1 MPKRNER
8 SECKPARSVS
18 AIARNTKH
26 RAQPSIIEAA
36 VLPGLVILAFVLCVP
51 GSWAFSPKLP
61 PLVRVARLEEVATRL
76 ATALEVGKPVQ
87 VVVVPRNELIV
98 SVEPLPADEGYRV
111 VFEQRFFDRLDEEE
125 LTAALAH
132 EIGHVW
138 IYSHH
143 PFLQTEALAN
153 EIAMK
158 VVQRKPLASL
168 YAKLWTYTGL
178 KGNLVELLGAEK

>member
-1 MPKRNER
+1 MPKR
-8 SECKPARSVS
+8 
-18 AIARNTKH
+18 I
-26 RAQPSIIEAA
+26 QAA
-36 VLPGLVILAFVLCVP
+36 VLPGLVLLAFFWCAP
-51 GSWAFSPKLP
+51 GMLAFSPKLP
-61 PLVRVARLEEVATRL
+61 PLVRVARLEEVAAGL
-76 ATALEVGKPVQ
+76 ATALEVRKPVQ
-87 VVVVPRNELIV
+87 VVVVPRNDLVV
-98 SVEPLPADEGYRV
+98 SVEPLLAGDGYRV

-153 EIAMK
+153 EIALK
-158 VVQRKPLASL
+158 VVQRKPLETL

-178 KGNLVELLGAEK
+178 TGNLVELLGSDK

>member
-1 MPKRNER
+1 MSK
-8 SECKPARSVS
+8 
-18 AIARNTKH
+18 
-26 RAQPSIIEAA
+26 
-36 VLPGLVILAFVLCVP
+36 LVVLAFFLCAPAV
-51 GSWAFSPKLP
+51 WAFSPKVP
-61 PLVRVARLEEVATRL
+61 PLVRVARLEEVAAGL
-76 ATALEVGKPVQ
+76 ASALDVRKPVQ
-87 VVVVPRNELIV
+87 VIVVPRNELVV
-98 SVEPLPADEGYRV
+98 SVEPLPGGEGYRV

-153 EIAMK
+153 EMALK
-158 VVQRKPLASL
+158 VVQRKPLETL

-178 KGNLVELLGAEK
+178 TGNIVELLGSEK